1 MNNTIRVVLADDHVF
16 VRDGIKSLLE
26 NEANIEVVG
35 EATDGLEAL
44 KMVETTHPDL
54 LILDIRM
61 PNLTGIEVVEKLRSQ
76 NNLVK
81 IVMLSM
87 HESEEYVL
95 KSIKAGADGYLL
107 KGSSKEEFLKALHTV
122 SNGGKYFSGDIS
134 SILIGQLTHPTAVQ
148 ETKPAQE
155 DELMITKREK
165 EILKLLLSGKGN
177 KEIAEALDIPI
188 DFLADSLDIDERSRY
203 ELEDNV
209 KLIVIKT
216 PAENNS
222 FNDSDAFY
230 ITIPICIILTH
241 NQIVTVNSFDNGAI
255 KKFLNTFQNRHPDK
269 RNMMVLKVSR
279 LQAIMWIGWQSLT
292 NFSLPV
298 DYLRSVPI
306 F

>member
-26 NEANIEVVG
+26 NEANITVVG

-44 KMVETTHPDL
+44 TAIDQLQPDL

-61 PNLTGIEVVEKLRSQ
+61 PNLTGIEVVEQLRSK
-76 NNLVK
+76 NNQVK

-134 SILIGQLTHPTAVQ
+134 SILIEQLTNTKQ
-148 ETKPAQE
+148 SLETKQTL
-155 DELMITKREK
+155 DEELLITKREK

-177 KEIAEALDIPI
+177 KEIAEALDI
-188 DFLADSLDIDERSRY
+188 SKR
-203 ELEDNV
+203 
-209 KLIVIKT
+209 T
-216 PAENNS
+216 AEVHR
-222 FNDSDAFY
+222 FN
-230 ITIPICIILTH
+230 LM
-241 NQIVTVNSFDNGAI
+241 
-255 KKFLNTFQNRHPDK
+255 KK
-269 RNMMVLKVSR
+269 LKVKNLMELSNK
-279 LQAIMWIGWQSLT
+279 ATEYSL
-292 NFSLPV
+292 L
-298 DYLRSVPI
+298 
-306 F
+306 

>member
-1 MNNTIRVVLADDHVF
+1 MSNPIRVVLADDHVF

-44 KMVETTHPDL
+44 KSVEINQPDL

-122 SNGGKYFSGDIS
+122 SDGGKYFSGDIS
-134 SILIGQLTHPTAVQ
+134 SILIGQLTHPTTFS
-148 ETKPAQE
+148 ETKQLIS
-155 DELMITKREK
+155 DEMMITKREK
-165 EILKLLLSGKGN
+165 EILTLLLSGKGN
-177 KEIAEALDIPI
+177 KEIAEALDI
-188 DFLADSLDIDERSRY
+188 SKR
-203 ELEDNV
+203 
-209 KLIVIKT
+209 T
-216 PAENNS
+216 AEVHR
-222 FNDSDAFY
+222 FN
-230 ITIPICIILTH
+230 LM
-241 NQIVTVNSFDNGAI
+241 
-255 KKFLNTFQNRHPDK
+255 KK
-269 RNMMVLKVSR
+269 LKVKNLIELSNKATEYA
-279 LQAIMWIGWQSLT
+279 L
-292 NFSLPV
+292 V
-298 DYLRSVPI
+298 
-306 F
+306 